1 MAVVN
6 RRMHAVCAGVQ
17 GPSMIVGAIRF
28 LQVIVIAMETK
39 QMLWVCAVE
48 RVLRMLME
56 MASVMMVTPALD

>member
-1 MAVVN
+1 
-6 RRMHAVCAGVQ
+6 
-17 GPSMIVGAIRF
+17 MIVGAIRF

>member
-1 MAVVN
+1 
-6 RRMHAVCAGVQ
+6 
-17 GPSMIVGAIRF
+17 MIVGAIRF
-28 LQVIVIAMETK
+28 LQGIVIAMETK